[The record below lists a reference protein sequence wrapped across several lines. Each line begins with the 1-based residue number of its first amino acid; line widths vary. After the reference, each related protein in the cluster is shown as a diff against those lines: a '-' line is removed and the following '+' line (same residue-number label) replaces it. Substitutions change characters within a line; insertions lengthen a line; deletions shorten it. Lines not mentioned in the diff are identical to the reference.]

1 MMIKGKVVLNK
12 YKKTA
17 VFVGLFVLT
26 LGIWGFND
34 DLFQIS
40 KNLDVFASV
49 YKEVN
54 INYVDDINSSKMI
67 KTGVDAMLDGLDP
80 YTEFVPESEI
90 EDYKL
95 HYVSTQ
101 YGGIGASIFARN
113 GKVYVS
119 EVFEGFPAQKGD
131 IHAGDQLVKINDI
144 NLEGK
149 SNDQVGLLLKGSK
162 GAAIKLLVKRESIG
176 QSFEK
181 TLVRDE
187 IKQPNVSYYGMVD
200 GNMGYIKLDKFLENS
215 AEEVTNALVSIQKN
229 NPNGLI
235 LDLRS
240 NGGGILQEAV
250 KIVNLF
256 VQKDVQVVSQ
266 KGKIKEKNYTYSTQ
280 STPLAPNLPL
290 VVLVNSHSASAS
302 EIVAGSLQDL
312 DRAIIIGQRSYGK
325 GLVQQTFNLPY
336 NSLVKI
342 TIAKYYVPSG
352 RCIQALDY
360 THRKDDGSVV
370 KVADSLI
377 HEFKTKDGRS
387 VYDGSGIYPDIFVM
401 QEHFANVTQSL
412 VGKLLIFD
420 YATRY
425 RDTHPALNNL
435 HTFSLSDADYTDF
448 IKYLSDKNYSYST
461 GSEKLLATLKTEATK
476 EKQFGEIQTEY
487 DALKARMAASKKND
501 LQLHK
506 DEIKQ
511 VLENE
516 IASRYYYEKGRFEA
530 NFKYDKELAQAVKVM
545 QDKEQMASILKGEGA
560 YKVIGKPMLAM
571 ANKKTEKDADEQ

>member
-1 MMIKGKVVLNK
+1 MNKGIVNR
-12 YKKTA
+12 YKKQLLI
-17 VFVGLFVLT
+17 G
-26 LGIWGFND
+26 GILIIAAGAFSFKD
-34 DLFQIS
+34 DLFQLS

-54 INYVDDINSSKMI
+54 INYVDDINSTKMI

-101 YGGIGASIFARN
+101 YGGIGAGIFVRN
-113 GKVYVS
+113 NKVYVS
-119 EVFEGFPAQKGD
+119 DVFQGFPAQKAD
-131 IHAGDQLVKINDI
+131 IRPGDQMLKINDVP
-144 NLEGK
+144 LDGK
-149 SNDQVGLLLKGSK
+149 NNDQVSLLLKGAK
-162 GAAIKLLVKRESIG
+162 GANIKLTMQREG
-176 QSFEK
+176 DAKPAEK

-187 IKQPNVSYYGMVD
+187 IRQPNVSYSGMVG

-215 AEEVTNALVSIQKN
+215 AEEVTNALTAIEKN
-229 NPNGLI
+229 KPNGII

-256 VQKDVQVVSQ
+256 VPKDVEVVSQ
-266 KGKIKEKNYTYSTQ
+266 KGKIKEKNFTYNTVSA
-280 STPLAPNLPL
+280 PVEPNLPL

-342 TIAKYYVPSG
+342 TIAKYFVPSG
-352 RCIQALDY
+352 RCIQEIDY

-377 HEFKTKDGRS
+377 HEFKTKNGRS
-387 VYDGSGIYPDIFVM
+387 VYDGSGIYPDIFVK
-401 QEHFANVTQSL
+401 QERFANVTQAL
-412 VGKLLIFD
+412 VGKLFIFD
-420 YATRY
+420 YANHY
-425 RDTHPALNNL
+425 RDTHPTIAASGKFAL
-435 HTFSLSDADYTDF
+435 TDADYADF
-448 IKYLSDKNYSYST
+448 VKFLDGKNYSYT
-461 GSEKLLATLKTEATK
+461 TTTEKVLASLKNEATK
-476 EKQFGEIQTEY
+476 EKQFSEIQTEY
-487 DALKARMAASKKND
+487 DALKAKMMASKKND

-516 IASRYYYEKGRFEA
+516 IASRYYFEKGRYET
-530 NFKYDKELAQAVKVM
+530 NFKYDKELAEAVKVM
-545 QDKEQMASILKGEGA
+545 QDKDKIAQILKGEGN
-560 YKVIGKPMLAM
+560 YKTIGKPVLAM
-571 ANKKTEKDADEQ
+571 AAKKAADTDSDDQ

>member
-1 MMIKGKVVLNK
+1 MVINK
-12 YKKTA
+12 RYKRI
-17 VFVGLFVLT
+17 GLFAGIVL
-26 LGIWGFND
+26 LAGGALAFND

-54 INYVDDINSSKMI
+54 INYVDDINSSKLV

-101 YGGIGASIFARN
+101 YGGIGASIFSRN

-119 EVFEGFPAQKGD
+119 DVFAGFPAQKGD
-131 IHAGDQLVKINDI
+131 IHPGDQILKINDVD
-144 NLEGK
+144 LTGK
-149 SNDQVGLLLKGSK
+149 NNDQVSQLLKGSK
-162 GAAIKLLVKRESIG
+162 GAPIKLFIKRDNTP
-176 QSFEK
+176 QPFEK
-181 TLVRDE
+181 NLIRDE

-200 GNMGYIKLDKFLENS
+200 GNMGYIKLDKFLESS
-215 AEEVTNALVSIQKN
+215 ASEVTNALVTLKKN
-229 NPNGLI
+229 NPNGII

-256 VQKDVQVVSQ
+256 VQKDVEIVSQ
-266 KGKIKEKNYTYSTQ
+266 KGKIKDKNFTYSTIT
-280 STPLAPNLPL
+280 TPLEPNLPL

-336 NSLVKI
+336 NSLVKV

-377 HEFKTKDGRS
+377 HEFKTKNGRS
-387 VYDGSGIYPDIFVM
+387 VYDGSGIYPDIFVK
-401 QEHFANVTQSL
+401 QEKFANVTQAL

-420 YATRY
+420 YATIY
-425 RDTHPALNNL
+425 RDAHSKIAQSGLFT
-435 HTFSLSDADYTDF
+435 LSDADYNDF
-448 IKYLSDKNYSYST
+448 VKYLADKNYSYTTS
-461 GSEKLLATLKTEATK
+461 SEKVLSSLKTEATK
-476 EKQFGEIQTEY
+476 EKQFNEIQNEY
-487 DALKARMAASKKND
+487 DILKSKLLASKKND
-501 LQLHK
+501 LQQHK
-506 DEIKQ
+506 AEIKQ

-516 IASRYYYEKGRFEA
+516 IASRYYYERGRYET
-530 NFKYDKELAQAVKVM
+530 NFKYDKELAQAVKTM
-545 QDKEQMASILKGEGA
+545 QDKAQIASILKGEGN
-560 YKVIGKPMLAM
+560 YKVIGKPVLAM
-571 ANKKTEKDADEQ
+571 TGKKLADKDTIDDDQ